1 VLSPLERLLPATLGR
16 NFRWLFASVAATNLA
31 DGILLAA
38 GPLMIASLTRDP
50 FAVAMAVFAQRLP
63 WLLFGLLAGTVVD
76 RVDRR
81 LLVMAADGLRALV
94 IAALAVAVATDVVSL
109 PLLYAVFF
117 AVGTAETFADNA
129 TSTFTVTIVPRT
141 HLGTANSRIFGN
153 AMITNQMIGPPI
165 GAALFAVVGWLAFGG
180 YAVLALLG
188 VTLMSRMRLPER
200 RTPPATGTLRART
213 REGALWLWRHPPI
226 RTLAVMITVFNVTFG
241 AVLGL
246 YVLYAQDRL
255 GLGDVGFGV
264 LMAMIAVGAVLGS
277 GLYSTLERR
286 FSYATLLRTG
296 LVLETLSHAA
306 LALNRSAWVAGLI
319 LFLFGIHAA
328 VWGTTSTTVR
338 QLAVPEQV
346 LGRVTSVYLL
356 GSLGGIAIGTLI
368 GGAVAAQWGLLAA
381 FWFAF
386 AGSLAAL
393 VWLWGPMRYVAHAAE
408 VGADGST

>member
-1 VLSPLERLLPATLGR
+1 MLSPLERLLPATLGR

-81 LLVMAADGLRALV
+81 LLVMVADGLRALV
-94 IAALAVAVATDVVSL
+94 IAALAVAVATDLVSL
-109 PLLYAVFF
+109 PLLYTVFF

-129 TSTFTVTIVPRT
+129 TSTFTVTIVPRG

-153 AMITNQMIGPPI
+153 AMITNQMVGPPV

-188 VTLMSRMRLPER
+188 VALMSRMRMPER

-213 REGALWLWRHPPI
+213 REGAVWLWRHPPV

-277 GLYSTLERR
+277 ALYSVLERR
-286 FSYATLLRTG
+286 FSYAALLRTG

-306 LALNRSAWVAGLI
+306 LALNRSEWVAGLI
-319 LFLFGIHAA
+319 MFLFGIHAA

-338 QLAVPEQV
+338 QLAVPEQM

-356 GSLGGIAIGTLI
+356 GSLGGISIGTLI
-368 GGAVAAQWGLLAA
+368 GGVVAGRWGLLAA

-386 AGSLAAL
+386 AGSLVAL
-393 VWLWGPMRYVAHAAE
+393 IWLWGPMRYVAHAAE
-408 VGADGST
+408 VGGQP